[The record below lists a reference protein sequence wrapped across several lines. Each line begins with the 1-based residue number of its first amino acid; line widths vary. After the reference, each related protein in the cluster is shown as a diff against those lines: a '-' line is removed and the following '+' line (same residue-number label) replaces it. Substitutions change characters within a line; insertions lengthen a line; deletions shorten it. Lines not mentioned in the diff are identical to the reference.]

1 VALLLARS
9 GADDE
14 TIQAGLL
21 HDVVE
26 DCEEWTSARVEEEFG
41 LEVAA
46 VVAEVTER
54 KGESW
59 ETRKGEALAAV
70 ETMSL
75 RALVVKAADKLHNMR
90 SLGARLDAASS
101 PEEAWSHFSRGPA
114 QTIAHA
120 RELVAAL
127 RRRLDAVDGFDALSV
142 DLDRALEGL
151 VRHEPGGPRPR

>member
-1 VALLLARS
+1 
-9 GADDE
+9 
-14 TIQAGLL
+14 IQAGLL

-26 DCEEWTSARVEEEFG
+26 DCEDWTSARVAEEFG
-41 LEVAA
+41 PEVAS

-59 ETRKGEALAAV
+59 ETRKDEALAAV

-101 PEEAWSHFSRGPA
+101 SEEAWSHFSRGPA
-114 QTIAHA
+114 QTIGHA
-120 RELVAAL
+120 RKLVVAL
-127 RRRLDAVDGFDALSV
+127 RRRLDAVDGFDALSI
-142 DLDRALEGL
+142 DLERALEGL
-151 VRHEPGGPRPR
+151 TRHEPA

>member
-1 VALLLARS
+1 
-9 GADDE
+9 
-14 TIQAGLL
+14 
-21 HDVVE
+21 
-26 DCEEWTSARVEEEFG
+26 
-41 LEVAA
+41 
-46 VVAEVTER
+46 
-54 KGESW
+54 
-59 ETRKGEALAAV
+59 
-70 ETMSL
+70 MSL